1 MTIMLEGSIYVPKI
15 SMIGCSVGLPG
26 TTSTDVMNNLIK
38 IHLADQIRTCCVQI
52 V

>member
-1 MTIMLEGSIYVPKI
+1 
-15 SMIGCSVGLPG
+15 MIGCSVGSLVQFNW
-26 TTSTDVMNNLIK
+26 SDVMNNLIE